1 MTFSAHFVCDFSSAA
16 LGGIFCS
23 FGKPPFVPPC
33 MPPFERVAFSA
44 HFVCDFSSEDSS
56 ESLNISPSPVNN
68 HAGFTSGKALIIFD
82 SHSALISVLFFAAR
96 LISPFEAPM
105 AASND
110 LMLIPFLSIRCA
122 ILSIIFCIRHKYFS
136 THLAFVDNLLYFC
149 IVNLH
154 KNREKIE
161 SIMERQERIA
171 QIRKQL
177 RNGDINRIAKRAGV
191 SREWVSRVLQ
201 NRVVSEPVLKAAE
214 AMLAERQSR
223 PSEHS

>member
-1 MTFSAHFVCDFSSAA
+1 M
-16 LGGIFCS
+16 
-23 FGKPPFVPPC
+23 
-33 MPPFERVAFSA
+33 
-44 HFVCDFSSEDSS
+44 
-56 ESLNISPSPVNN
+56 
-68 HAGFTSGKALIIFD
+68 
-82 SHSALISVLFFAAR
+82 
-96 LISPFEAPM
+96 
-105 AASND
+105 
-110 LMLIPFLSIRCA
+110 
-122 ILSIIFCIRHKYFS
+122 
-136 THLAFVDNLLYFC
+136 
-149 IVNLH
+149 NLH
-154 KNREKIE
+154 KSREKIE